1 MASDHRA
8 RLALFGLLV
17 FCAACGGDSVTPTT
31 PTTPTATP
39 GPPATTPPSSNR
51 PATNWKGD
59 ALVITVVRGDG
70 GPCGWGTAP
79 GEARAGVEFN
89 IRIDG
94 SAISIDEDMPN
105 WPTDDIPYKGT
116 LSGNEFTVA
125 FDMGPDWLK
134 SVCRWRG
141 ATLSGRFSD
150 DRSTFDATEK
160 VFWGTVEAG
169 TTVTRRWAGRAL
181 Q

>member
-1 MASDHRA
+1 MRK
-8 RLALFGLLV
+8 LLPIVALPLFL
-17 FCAACGGDSVTPTT
+17 AACGGGYVTPTT
-31 PTTPTATP
+31 PTTPT
-39 GPPATTPPSSNR
+39 TPPPTPSTTLPPSNR
-51 PATNWKGD
+51 PVTNWKAD
-59 ALVITVVRGDG
+59 ALVIEVVRGDG
-70 GPCGWGTAP
+70 GPCGWGTSPA
-79 GEARAGVEFN
+79 ETRAGVEFN
-89 IRIDG
+89 IKIDG
-94 SAISIDEDMPN
+94 AAISIDEDMPN

-134 SVCRWRG
+134 WVCQWRG

-150 DRSTFDATEK
+150 DRSTFEATEK

-169 TTVTRRWAGRAL
+169 TTVTRRWSGRAV